1 MRVTRKEGIQ
11 LFKRRQN
18 DGAQRVRG
26 VKRHL
31 VLGRDGEIFWQ
42 RHSAVQQLMHTWN
55 QHPLQPLKRLQGIHA
70 ERLVAGKG
78 AFVRRIILPVLIGK
92 LIAGFAAIGLAY
104 WLSVP
109 KALELE
115 QQDRAAGIIEQD
127 EYPVAGKPQ
136 VR

>member
-1 MRVTRKEGIQ
+1 MCI
-11 LFKRRQN
+11 
-18 DGAQRVRG
+18 
-26 VKRHL
+26 
-31 VLGRDGEIFWQ
+31 RDRSFT
-42 RHSAVQQLMHTWN
+42 AN
-55 QHPLQPLKRLQGIHA
+55 FQPT
-70 ERLVAGKG
+70 
-78 AFVRRIILPVLIGK
+78 IILPVLIGK

-136 VR
+136 VSQA